1 MPKRPQSRRARSQL
15 AESQAHYPEQV
26 PIDAY
31 GNNGFRFAGMSH
43 QGSMLALPSGMYS
56 WVGNDAD
63 NLLFEQFD
71 LVVQEKNRIGFV
83 ILGTGNTQVWPSSEL
98 RRQFDD
104 LRIGLEVM
112 DTGAAVRTYNVLLAE
127 KRPLAAAFVSVDD
140 PR

>member
-1 MPKRPQSRRARSQL
+1 MA
-15 AESQAHYPEQV
+15 ATGAHFPDQV

-31 GNNGFRFAGMSH
+31 GNHGFRFADMSH
-43 QGSMLALPSGMYS
+43 QGSILALPSGMYD
-56 WVGNDAD
+56 WPVTEAAAVAIEHFETLLAD
-63 NLLFEQFD
+63 KD
-71 LVVQEKNRIGFV
+71 RIGFV
-83 ILGTGNTQVWPSSEL
+83 LFGTGKRQIWPSPAL

-127 KRPLAAAFVSVDD
+127 KRPVAAALVSVDD